1 MRFLVFALLASLSF
15 LAAAQ
20 TYEGDLKD
28 GKYDGRGR
36 LVDAEGRKY
45 VGEFKN
51 GKFNG
56 QGRAE
61 MPNGEIYE
69 GEFKDGEFTGY
80 GTANRPDGTR
90 YRGDFV
96 DWKPHGKGR
105 LVDAAGNVYEGE
117 FKDGLFDGEGTY
129 RTRSGQVRTG
139 KWKRGKPDESDARLA
154 SAQAIELALY
164 RQRPLLDA
172 ALAALGPRQ
181 SGRINMYFLGVAGDG
196 AQEVFRREVEFVRQ
210 EFDRDFGTKG
220 HSIALVN
227 SRSTTGSAPMA
238 TLTSMRE
245 SLKAIAAKM
254 DREQDI
260 LFVFLTSHATKEHD
274 FFLNHE
280 SMPLPSFRPPELAA
294 LLKESGIRWKVV
306 VVSACYAGAFTDA
319 LKDDHTLLIA
329 AARADRQS
337 FGCADENDFT
347 YFGRAFFKEA
357 LPTSKSFDE
366 AFTRASSLVS
376 DWEKRDNKTEAETSL
391 PQIHNPKPVD
401 EHLRRWWNEL
411 RR

>member
-1 MRFLVFALLASLSF
+1 MRFWFLLLVFLSF
-15 LAAAQ
+15 PVFSQ
-20 TYEGDLKD
+20 TYEGELKD
-28 GKYDGRGR
+28 GKYHGRGR

-45 VGEFKN
+45 VGEFRD
-51 GKFNG
+51 GRFNG
-56 QGRAE
+56 QGKAE

-69 GEFKDGEFTGY
+69 GEFRDGEFTGY

-90 YRGDFV
+90 YRGDFLN
-96 DWKPHGKGR
+96 WRPHGKGR
-105 LVDAAGNVYEGE
+105 LVDGAGNVYEGE

-129 RTRSGQVRTG
+129 RARSGQVRTG
-139 KWKRGKPDESDARLA
+139 KWKQGRPDDSAARQS
-154 SAQAIELALY
+154 SAEAIELALY

-172 ALAALGPRQ
+172 ALAALTPRQ
-181 SGRINMYFLGVAGDG
+181 AGRINMYFLGVAGDG
-196 AQEVFRREVEFVRQ
+196 GQEVFRREVEFVRQ

-238 TLTSMRE
+238 TITSMRE
-245 SLKAIAAKM
+245 SLKAIASKM

-260 LFVFLTSHATKEHD
+260 LFLFLTSHATKEHD

-280 SMPLPSFRPPELAA
+280 SMPLPSFKPPELAA
-294 LLKESGIRWKVV
+294 LLKESGIRWKAV

-319 LKDDHTLLIA
+319 LKDDHTFLIA

-357 LPTSKSFDE
+357 LPASKSFDE
-366 AFTRASSLVS
+366 AFRRASSLVS
-376 DWEKRDNKTEAETSL
+376 DWEKRDNKTATETSL
-391 PQIHNPKPVD
+391 PQIHNPKPAA